1 MINISSPSAAVA
13 AQFEA
18 AKAPRPL
25 EWPGRIV
32 AALVEILTQEAPGN
46 FRVAA
51 MPDRIAEFDIG
62 EYDGAII
69 VHYRGSRYT
78 GQANAM
84 AAMLQRSFDIDIA
97 VLARGIQGE
106 TGAPNVVEAIRRIL
120 QNRQVEGSSPLAPV
134 EDGLTSQDGLIWT
147 YTIMF
152 RGQIP
157 AVGGNWPH
165 PSERRL

>member
-1 MINISSPSAAVA
+1 MNGLASATPAVA
-13 AQFEA
+13 AQLAA
-18 AKAPRPL
+18 AKALRPL
-25 EWPGRIV
+25 EWPGR
-32 AALVEILTQEAPGN
+32 LTQAIVDILEHEAPGN

-51 MPDRIAEFDIG
+51 MPDKVTEFDIG

-69 VHYRGSRYT
+69 VHYRGSRYA
-78 GQANAM
+78 GQSSAM
-84 AAMLQRSFDIDIA
+84 AAVLQRTFDIDIA
-97 VLARGIQGE
+97 VLARGVQGE

-152 RGQIP
+152 RGQVP
-157 AVGGNWPH
+157 AIGGNFPH